1 MNQKSSCNF
10 YGGWYW
16 CEFWRLT
23 RSMFNH
29 LNELEG
35 VSIHFNHE
43 VRTLKQRKDKTWRI
57 KYWFGYRP
65 KKKSYTKFVFI
76 GAGGGSLPLLKKM
89 FQKER
94 FWRFPR
100 KWTMA
105 QMYQSG
111 RYCKAPIKV
120 YGKASGSTAYVGS
133 THRFKNDQW
142 RNSCYLALCWFSTR
156 FLKMDPI
163 QTCLYP

>member
-1 MNQKSSCNF
+1 MAVGTDVNF
-10 YGGWYW
+10 G
-16 CEFWRLT
+16 ELT

-57 KYWFGYRP
+57 KITDLATGQ
-65 KKKSYTKFVFI
+65 KESYSLYII
-76 GAGGGSLPLLKKM
+76 GAGGGSLPLLEKQM

-100 KWTMA
+100 KWAMA

-111 RYCKAPIKV
+111 RYCKTNQK
-120 YGKASGSTAYVGS
+120 YTG
-133 THRFKNDQW
+133 
-142 RNSCYLALCWFSTR
+142 
-156 FLKMDPI
+156 
-163 QTCLYP
+163 

>member
-1 MNQKSSCNF
+1 MAVGTDVNF
-10 YGGWYW
+10 G
-16 CEFWRLT
+16 ELT

-57 KYWFGYRP
+57 KITDLATGQKR
-65 KKKSYTKFVFI
+65 KVYTKFVFI
-76 GAGGGSLPLLKKM
+76 GAGGGSLPLLEKADVPEGKG
-89 FQKER
+89 FGG
-94 FWRFPR
+94 FR

-111 RYCKAPIKV
+111 RYCKAPIK
-120 YGKASGSTAYVGS
+120 SI
-133 THRFKNDQW
+133 R
-142 RNSCYLALCWFSTR
+142 
-156 FLKMDPI
+156 
-163 QTCLYP
+163 